1 MHDITKS
8 SRYEQDI
15 RLGARRVSATI
26 GSFCIG
32 FCLENPYSSE
42 ERPTQVLA
50 IVGQRDQRGTKVRKK
65 KRGPITSSEIIL
77 SFVRKQGCRSIL
89 AFIVSIVF
97 GEYYRGLGWVGVL
110 IFVIGASSEQRKRT
124 LERKPLRQKE
134 ALFSEFFNTH
144 RP

>member
-8 SRYEQDI
+8 STYEQDI
-15 RLGARRVSATI
+15 RLGARRVSEQSAH
-26 GSFCIG
+26 FCIG

-50 IVGQRDQRGTKVRKK
+50 IVGQRDQRETKYVRKNEDRSLRPK
-65 KRGPITSSEIIL
+65 SYSALCGNRGAGQFSVVPQFEL
-77 SFVRKQGCRSIL
+77 RHYPIL

-110 IFVIGASSEQRKRT
+110 IFVIGASMVALGIYLFKS
-124 LERKPLRQKE
+124 LR
-134 ALFSEFFNTH
+134 H
-144 RP
+144 